1 MEKLAL
7 EKMMREKEDSYQK
20 TRGSKYLKRDDFK
33 QYAATLRVKNNA
45 FKVMKKSLDEVKS
58 EVTVLDRTKQILKDR
73 AGDVDDLLR
82 DLEKKKGISGYSNVE
97 DQIQGVSEL
106 KEQLDNAK
114 SRSLQELTALV
125 QQIDIECKEKKNRL
139 APEIKKLRTLRTKFT
154 DIEAEYNEKK
164 RAYEQ
169 V

>member
-82 DLEKKKGISGYSNVE
+82 DLEKKKGIAGYSNVE

-125 QQIDIECKEKKNRL
+125 Q
-139 APEIKKLRTLRTKFT
+139 
-154 DIEAEYNEKK
+154 
-164 RAYEQ
+164 
-169 V
+169 

>member
-82 DLEKKKGISGYSNVE
+82 DLEKKKGIAGYSNVE
-97 DQIQGVSEL
+97 D
-106 KEQLDNAK
+106 
-114 SRSLQELTALV
+114 
-125 QQIDIECKEKKNRL
+125 
-139 APEIKKLRTLRTKFT
+139 
-154 DIEAEYNEKK
+154 
-164 RAYEQ
+164 
-169 V
+169 